1 MHFVH
6 AIPLKILLDKLST
19 RSDNEKFLNLKLSIN
34 VSLCII
40 VLLSSHFFLIG
51 IEKVIYFYMLSPIQS
66 GLSLN
71 SSAN

>member
-71 SSAN
+71 FSAN

>member
-19 RSDNEKFLNLKLSIN
+19 RSDNEKFINLKLSIN